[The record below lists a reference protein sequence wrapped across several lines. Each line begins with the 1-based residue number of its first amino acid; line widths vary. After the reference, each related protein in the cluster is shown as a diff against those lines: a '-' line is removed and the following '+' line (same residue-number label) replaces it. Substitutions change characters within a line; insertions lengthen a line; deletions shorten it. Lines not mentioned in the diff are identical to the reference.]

1 MIKKIAVIG
10 AGVMGR
16 NIAISFAQSG
26 YSVKLFDIKSE
37 AISNALQAIEK
48 NLLVLVNEN
57 LISEVDKAET
67 LKNIQGNT
75 DLEETIVDSDFIIEA
90 IAEVLEVKQKFY
102 KSIESFVKEKV
113 IIASNTSTIPISSLA
128 KGLRFAD
135 RMVITHFFNPAH
147 IVPLVEVV
155 AHDKTS
161 KEVINDT
168 LAILR
173 KCGKEP
179 ILLKKE
185 IPGFIANR
193 LQAALVREAL
203 YLLDEGIADGRD
215 IDKAITEGPGIR
227 WAFNGPIKIADLGGL
242 DIWEKVLDNITP
254 TLSNDKQAP
263 NRLKKLV
270 KDGNLGLKTGSGIY
284 NYSGEIESELL
295 FERDRDL
302 INLLKIKNS
311 KLN

>member
-1 MIKKIAVIG
+1 MVKEIAIIG

-26 YSVKLFDIKSE
+26 YSVKLFDIKRE
-37 AISNALQAIEK
+37 AISDALQAIEK
-48 NLLVLVNEN
+48 SLLVLVNEK

-67 LKNIQGNT
+67 LKNIHGNT
-75 DLEETIVDSDFIIEA
+75 DLEETIVGSDFIIEA

-102 KSIESFVKEKV
+102 KSIDSFVKEKV

-135 RMVITHFFNPAH
+135 RMIITHFFNPAH

-161 KEVINDT
+161 KAVINDT

-263 NRLKKLV
+263 NRLKQLV

-284 NYSGEIESELL
+284 NYSGEVNSDLML
-295 FERDRDL
+295 ERDKSL
-302 INLLKIKNS
+302 INLLKLKN
-311 KLN
+311 KC